1 MDHKEPEMAKQIKKL
16 EPPQGCSRVF
26 FRAPIWLYRLGLG
39 GLFGK
44 RFVLLNH
51 IGRKS
56 GLPRQAVL
64 EVVQYQ
70 PETNT
75 YVVCV
80 GFGKKSQWYQNLMA
94 NPEVSIQVG
103 WRKWPVTAEQLS
115 PQDGAEVFVDFCR
128 RYPGEAK
135 FAAMLGYQVDGSEG
149 DYRQMGEMMT
159 FIAFR
164 PM

>member
-1 MDHKEPEMAKQIKKL
+1 MARQVKKL
-16 EPPQGCSRVF
+16 EPPQGCSRLL

-39 GLFGK
+39 GLFG
-44 RFVLLNH
+44 RRMLLLNH
-51 IGRKS
+51 TGRKS

-64 EVVQYQ
+64 EVVQHQ

-80 GFGKKSQWYQNLMA
+80 GFGEKSQWYQNLLA
-94 NPEVSIQVG
+94 NPQAGIQVG
-103 WRKWPVTAEQLS
+103 WRRWPVTAKQLS
-115 PQDGAEVFVDFCR
+115 PQDGAEAFVDFCR
-128 RYPGEAK
+128 RNPGEAK
-135 FAAMLGYQVDGSEG
+135 LAPLLGYEVDGSEA

-164 PM
+164 SR